1 MHHVLAAADPITLGP
16 GRHLGGLGLEQH
28 TRRRNRLNGTVQSWD
43 AAAGSLDLAVDQ
55 SFGNCPRYITV
66 RLVVA
71 LGAQGSE
78 LRVLILDSLRCRGE
92 EDLLRRSVDIIQNFE
107 TIIRLHPAFGWRQA
121 ELIMASAQARTIMLD
136 EAALRNVGKPRPV
149 QRGAALGPQQRAFAA
164 SASTFFIATCA
175 AAF

>member
-66 RLVVA
+66 RLVVGCA
-71 LGAQGSE
+71 GFRVEGSDLGFS
-78 LRVLILDSLRCRGE
+78 SLSR
-92 EDLLRRSVDIIQNFE
+92 
-107 TIIRLHPAFGWRQA
+107 
-121 ELIMASAQARTIMLD
+121 
-136 EAALRNVGKPRPV
+136 
-149 QRGAALGPQQRAFAA
+149 
-164 SASTFFIATCA
+164 
-175 AAF
+175 

>member
-1 MHHVLAAADPITLGP
+1 MSWLPQTLLPWGRGATWGGWAWSSTRAAATASTALCRAGMPPPDPSTWLWTKASEIAQDIS
-16 GRHLGGLGLEQH
+16 RCDW
-28 TRRRNRLNGTVQSWD
+28 S
-43 AAAGSLDLAVDQ
+43 
-55 SFGNCPRYITV
+55 
-66 RLVVA
+66 

-121 ELIMASAQARTIMLD
+121 ELIRMASAQARTIMLD